1 MKAQAL
7 LKDAVTAVAAGYLAT
22 KAMEP
27 VSMKLYE
34 LEPEEARR
42 REDEVRPGR
51 PFELAANNVLKRV
64 VGIELDDQAR
74 SRAGMAF
81 HYGAGISFVPAYMVF
96 RRALG
101 LAPATAGLAT
111 GAAMSLLLDEIV
123 TPLIGASAPNR
134 DYPLATHLRGFAAHL
149 AYGLAAAAATETV
162 WKLLRR

>member
-1 MKAQAL
+1 MKVHAL
-7 LKDAVTAVAAGYLAT
+7 LKDGVTAVAAGYLAT
-22 KAMEP
+22 KVMEP

-42 REDEVRPGR
+42 REEEVRPGP
-51 PFELAANNVLKRV
+51 PFELAANNVLQRV
-64 VGIELDDQAR
+64 VGFELDDPAR
-74 SRAGMAF
+74 SRVGMVF
-81 HYGAGISFVPAYMVF
+81 HYGAGISFVPAYMVL

-111 GAAMSLLLDEIV
+111 GAAMSLILDETV

-134 DYPLATHLRGFAAHL
+134 DYPLVTHLRGFAAHL
-149 AYGLAAAAATETV
+149 AYGLAAAVATEAV